1 MRARVEK
8 VDVLG
13 WKKSWADLRDGLK
26 EGINEIVGDMVVV
39 WIRR

>member
-13 WKKSWADLRDGLK
+13 WKKS
-26 EGINEIVGDMVVV
+26 GINSKMVSYGGVGGIYEMKEIEDMG
-39 WIRR
+39 